1 MLAVYSDLVDSLITD
16 VASESHRAVRLGV
29 EGVPSNRVTNA
40 AGTEQ
45 RGAQAV
51 EQPQGG
57 GHGSSVPLDTES
69 SQQKCT
75 VDIFGQTHPPVATQ
89 KFECLNCSRPI
100 GAGRYAPHLE
110 KCMGKVRSQLSTSAE
125 CRMLSAEWCF

>member
-29 EGVPSNRVTNA
+29 DGVFPSRVSDA
-40 AGTEQ
+40 SGTE
-45 RGAQAV
+45 
-51 EQPQGG
+51 GG
-57 GHGSSVPLDTES
+57 GTGSSVPPDTEC

-75 VDIFGQTHPPVATQ
+75 VDIFGQAHPPVATQ

-110 KCMGKVRSQLSTSAE
+110 KCMGKVRGRLSSLQRAKY
-125 CRMLSAEWCF
+125 